1 MVMSIWTKQEKVIV
15 TDQGEKARNRCL
27 DGSLRFV
34 ASSGMKYLPLLMMA
48 DTIFDIPLC
57 IRYFM
62 YVSPPFCPKKVK

>member
-34 ASSGMKYLPLLMMA
+34 ASSRMKYLPLLMMA